1 MKESL
6 QKDLLHYRQSISICA
21 KEETKDFILT
31 DNKSCNDCNT
41 KSAYFARS
49 CTEHGM
55 LKIHCNTHL
64 KTVIAKC
71 CITLSDFETAKIN
84 IENAIQDT
92 NNIDLRSG
100 GCCDYLVYDDNKIA
114 LIELTCSRPEYIND
128 ERNGKRTKA
137 YKQLSDTIKKITSL
151 PNTNIEISKRGEKT
165 AIFGIREKV
174 FALEQADKFQTSMIS
189 FTNVYRDI
197 TRKLNNGF
205 ILTTITYPN
214 TYTW

>member
-55 LKIHCNTHL
+55 LKIHCNTH
-64 KTVIAKC
+64 V
-71 CITLSDFETAKIN
+71 EVIN

-137 YKQLSDTIKKITSL
+137 YKQLSETIKKISSL

-189 FTNVYRDI
+189 FTKVYRDI

>member
-6 QKDLLHYRQSISICA
+6 QKDLLHYRKSISICA

-41 KSAYFARS
+41 KSKYFASS

-55 LKIHCNTHL
+55 LKIHCNTH
-64 KTVIAKC
+64 V
-71 CITLSDFETAKIN
+71 EVIN

-128 ERNGKRTKA
+128 ERNRKRTKA
-137 YKQLSDTIKKITSL
+137 YKQLSETIKKITSL
-151 PNTNIEISKRGEKT
+151 PNTNIEISKRGEKIS
-165 AIFGIREKV
+165 IFGIREKV

-189 FTNVYRDI
+189 FTKVYRQ
-197 TRKLNNGF
+197 
-205 ILTTITYPN
+205 
-214 TYTW
+214 

>member
-55 LKIHCNTHL
+55 LKIHCNTH
-64 KTVIAKC
+64 V
-71 CITLSDFETAKIN
+71 EVIN

-137 YKQLSDTIKKITSL
+137 YKQLSETIKKITSL
-151 PNTNIEISKRGEKT
+151 PNTNIEISKRGEKIS
-165 AIFGIREKV
+165 IFGIREKV

-189 FTNVYRDI
+189 FTKVYRDI

>member
-55 LKIHCNTHL
+55 LKIHCNTH
-64 KTVIAKC
+64 V
-71 CITLSDFETAKIN
+71 EVIN

-128 ERNGKRTKA
+128 ERNRKRTKA
-137 YKQLSDTIKKITSL
+137 YKQLSETIKKITSL

-189 FTNVYRDI
+189 FTKVYRDI

>member
-6 QKDLLHYRQSISICA
+6 QKDLLHFRQSISICA
-21 KEETKDFILT
+21 KGEEKDFILT
-31 DNKSCNDCNT
+31 DNKSCNDCYTN
-41 KSAYFARS
+41 SAYFARS

-55 LKIHCNTHL
+55 LKIHCNTH
-64 KTVIAKC
+64 V
-71 CITLSDFETAKIN
+71 EVIN

-92 NNIDLRSG
+92 NNINLRSG

-114 LIELTCSRPEYIND
+114 LVELTCSRPQYIDD
-128 ERNGKRTKA
+128 ERKGKRTKA
-137 YKQLSDTIKKITSL
+137 YTQLSETIKKITSL
-151 PNTNIEISKRGEKT
+151 PNTNVEISKRGEKI
-165 AIFGIREKV
+165 AIFGIREKI
-174 FALEQADKFQTSMIS
+174 FGLEQADKFQTSMIS
-189 FTNVYRDI
+189 FTKVYRDI

>member
-55 LKIHCNTHL
+55 LKIHCNTH
-64 KTVIAKC
+64 V
-71 CITLSDFETAKIN
+71 EVIN

-114 LIELTCSRPEYIND
+114 LIELTCSRPQYIND
-128 ERNGKRTKA
+128 EPKGKRTKA
-137 YKQLSDTIKKITSL
+137 YKQLSETIQKITSL

-189 FTNVYRDI
+189 FTKVYRDI

>member
-6 QKDLLHYRQSISICA
+6 QKDLLHYRKSISICA

-55 LKIHCNTHL
+55 LKIHCNTH
-64 KTVIAKC
+64 V
-71 CITLSDFETAKIN
+71 EVIN

-137 YKQLSDTIKKITSL
+137 YKQLSETIKKISSL
-151 PNTNIEISKRGEKT
+151 PNTNIEISKRGEKIS
-165 AIFGIREKV
+165 IFGIREKV
-174 FALEQADKFQTSMIS
+174 FALEQADRFQTSMIS
-189 FTNVYRDI
+189 FTKFYRDI

-205 ILTTITYPN
+205 ILTTITYPD

>member
-6 QKDLLHYRQSISICA
+6 QKDLLHYRKSISICA

-41 KSAYFARS
+41 KSKYFASS

-55 LKIHCNTHL
+55 LKIHCNTH
-64 KTVIAKC
+64 V
-71 CITLSDFETAKIN
+71 EVIN

-137 YKQLSDTIKKITSL
+137 YKQLSETIKKISSL
-151 PNTNIEISKRGEKT
+151 PNTNIEISKRGEKIS
-165 AIFGIREKV
+165 IFGIREKV
-174 FALEQADKFQTSMIS
+174 FALEQADRFQTSMIS
-189 FTNVYRDI
+189 FTKFYRDI

-205 ILTTITYPN
+205 ILTTITYPD